1 MVFIWKITSGSRS
14 RSLQASP
21 ALFPPVCPPIC
32 VLTHY
37 VATYVYTH
45 IWIMF
50 IYAFCYLIKNTSFLT
65 NVNKLCVCVSQLL
78 YINCP
83 LPILRRTSRLGRL
96 HLQSR
101 WNWSILEKM
110 ERHLS
115 GTFII
120 PKSRGTASIFDEAG
134 RLYAHPSWASRGLRL
149 RCWQIYLLRQ
159 MYFTL
164 PHTSSFSTFPWIYFP
179 FLCILEASTRF
190 TQDTDSCWNL
200 SVRKWHM
207 LF

>member
-1 MVFIWKITSGSRS
+1 
-14 RSLQASP
+14 
-21 ALFPPVCPPIC
+21 
-32 VLTHY
+32 
-37 VATYVYTH
+37 
-45 IWIMF
+45 MF

-200 SVRKWHM
+200 SCCEEMTYVVLMELEGTRVNDMTLMTWNTWKYNRVLQGWCM
-207 LF
+207 FVGQNLETS